1 MSFNG
6 EMRKLPLQ
14 NEKLIISS
22 QKENGMDE
30 VIKSFSLWSSNNG
43 MVDFSISVQVTFFY
57 KLFIYTVTLNI
68 IRLVKVYII
77 DQNNHRLKFLFHIW
91 C

>member
-1 MSFNG
+1 
-6 EMRKLPLQ
+6 MRKLPLQ